1 MKKFIK
7 GRWFPFLAAI
17 LIVTVVAFV
26 MALLG
31 WRVTYAPRLENS
43 WDAVSAVAAWAG
55 VFSSF
60 VAIWFAIQVPKKIA
74 EQQNKI
80 ALFEKRLECNKAL
93 SCLITFSNY
102 IAHSCS
108 TYRQLFFALSVF
120 FDFPETENNHVLC
133 GKTSHNFIVNF
144 QITILS
150 GAYLFENYNFELVQ
164 NASNIMQELITAL
177 LIAEGEPDDLLPE
190 NISEYLKQITKICK
204 EIESTVIP
212 VIADEIAIDSIWG

>member
-7 GRWFPFLAAI
+7 GRWFPLVIAI
-17 LIVTVVAFV
+17 IVVTAVAFI
-26 MALLG
+26 MASFG
-31 WRVTYAPRLENS
+31 WRISYAPGLENS

-60 VAIWFAIQVPKKIA
+60 IAIWFAIQVPKKIA

-93 SCLITFSNY
+93 SSLITFSNY
-102 IAHSCS
+102 ITHSCS

-144 QITILS
+144 QITLLS
-150 GAYLFENYNFELVQ
+150 GAYLFENYDIELAQ

-190 NISEYLKQITKICK
+190 NISEYLKQITKLCK